1 MFCPV
6 KQLDKKYVAV
16 LCAVLLAFGAFMVMP
31 PALADGDTGDLD
43 VATGAKGRWRPLYR
57 WKVLRYIIKNG
68 EPVSLTGDAV
78 ALSRHIMVLDIGELE
93 NVNLPGRWV
102 VNGVVMNLPEL
113 YEEYIAGNTVTVD
126 TLKLELVQ
134 EAKTVTVY
142 FGYKITIGDIVAE
155 AVLPFNIQVN

>member
-43 VATGAKGRWRPLYR
+43 VATGAKGHLRPIYR

>member
-1 MFCPV
+1 MGYSV

-16 LCAVLLAFGAFMVMP
+16 LCAVMLAFGGFMVMP
-31 PALADGDTGDLD
+31 PALADGDIGDLD

-102 VNGVVMNLPEL
+102 VDGVVMNLPEL
-113 YEEYIAGNTVTVD
+113 YEEYISGNTVTVD

-134 EAKTVTVY
+134 EAKTVTAY
-142 FGYKITIGDIVAE
+142 FGYKITIDDVVAE